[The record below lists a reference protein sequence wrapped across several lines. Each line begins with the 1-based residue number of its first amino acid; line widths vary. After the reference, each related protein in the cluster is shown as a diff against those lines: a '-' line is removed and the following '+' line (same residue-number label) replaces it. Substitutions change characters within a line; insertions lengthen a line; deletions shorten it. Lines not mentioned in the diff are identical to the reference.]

1 MIYLNSK
8 VIESA
13 LQGARNVYPNEFI
26 ALFRGSEKLQHGEKD
41 GKSKDIEITD
51 LIIPPFSDYSA
62 HSSGFNPWH
71 LPLSVDLIGSFH
83 SHPYGNGQPSQQ
95 DLNFFSTK
103 GAFHVI
109 AFPPFTSDSF
119 RAYNSKGKPI
129 AFKVL

>member
-1 MIYLNSK
+1 MISLDRK

-26 ALFRGSEKLQHGEKD
+26 ALFRGAEKPIAKKNEEKNV
-41 GKSKDIEITD
+41 EITE

-71 LPLSVDLIGSFH
+71 LPLSIDIIGSFH
-83 SHPYGNGQPSQQ
+83 SHPSGRGEPSQQ
-95 DLNFFSTK
+95 DLNFFSTN
-103 GAFHVI
+103 GVFHVI

-129 AFKVL
+129 PFKVR